1 LQKVDKLG
9 LEEACKQ
16 FKPAF
21 DEKLAQEWY
30 DLRELNNKSKK
41 AVEVDEKK
49 LFRLKLLQE
58 E

>member
-41 AVEVDEKK
+41 AIEVDEKK
-49 LFRLKLLQE
+49 LFRL
-58 E
+58 

>member
-21 DEKLAQEWY
+21 DQKLAQEWY
-30 DLRELNNKSKK
+30 DLREIENKSEKK
-41 AVEVDEKK
+41 LDEKK
-49 LFRLKLLQE
+49 MFRL
-58 E
+58 